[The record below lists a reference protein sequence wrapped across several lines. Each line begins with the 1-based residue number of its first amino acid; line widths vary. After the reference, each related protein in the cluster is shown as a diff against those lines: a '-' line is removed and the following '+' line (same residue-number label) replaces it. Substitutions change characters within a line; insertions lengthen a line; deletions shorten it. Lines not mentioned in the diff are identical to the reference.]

1 MFAYRRIGDFEP
13 GTSFRAWLRAIAAN
27 LIRAE
32 VQRFARE
39 QAGRLNY
46 ARTRMLERDMSGDD
60 DARRAEVEFLQE
72 CMQAIPEGQVEL
84 LDLKYR
90 EDLSIE
96 TIATRLNRT
105 QNAVWQALF
114 RLRQQLR
121 MCIEGKLARTRP

>member
-1 MFAYRRIGDFEP
+1 M
-13 GTSFRAWLRAIAAN
+13 
-27 LIRAE
+27 
-32 VQRFARE
+32 
-39 QAGRLNY
+39 AGEDETRL
-46 ARTRMLERDMSGDD
+46 
-60 DARRAEVEFLQE
+60 AEVEFMQE
-72 CMQAIPEGQVEL
+72 CMQAIPSGQIEL

-121 MCIEGKLARTRP
+121 MCIEGKLARPRS